1 MIMNA
6 LRKIDSDL
14 FDIASRLKEID
25 DRYEL
30 YRNLVLN
37 RFEIHANGALQIAVP
52 FARLDARTLD
62 LARSTRME
70 YALRLIENMD
80 KENNALQLAKSRA
93 AQDRIMGEVDKA
105 L

>member
-1 MIMNA
+1 MNA
-6 LRKIDSDL
+6 LRKINSDL

-30 YRNLVLN
+30 YRNLTLN
-37 RFEIHANGALQIAVP
+37 RFEIYANGALQIAVP

-70 YALRLIENMD
+70 YALKLIENID
-80 KENNALQLAKSRA
+80 KENAALQRKYSGDARDK
-93 AQDRIMGEVDKA
+93 IMGEVEKA